1 VSGIVPQPRVAA
13 DEAGQPV
20 PQPPLG
26 RLWARPCAR
35 CGCSR
40 YAHAHHRGRQEF
52 TVAGCAVCG
61 CAAFSW
67 PRRRRRLLAELP
79 GAKWRTR
86 LLLGYMQATWND
98 RYDIIPSYAG
108 WSAIPWHGDGTPIR
122 APRLDVL
129 HQMITA
135 DWDERVLRRKRRDAL
150 MAALEKVGRPD
161 A

>member
-1 VSGIVPQPRVAA
+1 VSGIVPQPRVAS
-13 DEAGQPV
+13 DENGQPV

-26 RLWARPCAR
+26 REWARPCDR

-40 YAHAHHRGRQEF
+40 YAHAHHRGNQEF

-67 PRRRRRLLAELP
+67 PRKRRLLADLP

-86 LLLGYMQATWND
+86 LLLGVMQKDWQG
-98 RYDIIPSYAG
+98 RYEVYPSYAG
-108 WSAIPWHGDGTPIR
+108 WTAMPLPGGEPIR

-129 HQMITA
+129 HRMITA
-135 DWDERVLRRKRRDAL
+135 DWDERVLRQKRRDAL
-150 MAALEKVGRPD
+150 MAALAKVGGRD